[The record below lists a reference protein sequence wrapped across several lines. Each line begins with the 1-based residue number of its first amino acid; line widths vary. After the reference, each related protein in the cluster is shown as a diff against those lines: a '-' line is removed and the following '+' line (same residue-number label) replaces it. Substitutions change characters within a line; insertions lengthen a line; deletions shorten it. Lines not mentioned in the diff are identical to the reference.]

1 LLGVVQRTSGYVCAP
16 QQPLARA
23 GTEKKA
29 RVRVRPAWRQ
39 AIGYAPRVARPVGR
53 ALLSAFPRLVAVV
66 CRTHSFSSPQ
76 QCHGSGKTEFC
87 KQIGDAGF
95 QVLDEAFVDMPE
107 FSLHPQTLVMENIW
121 VAKWI
126 ERCLQKQK
134 EVRERTGT
142 DQTIFFA
149 DRSPYSAVFYAR
161 GPEGKLLEPL
171 IQAQLKQLH
180 ELAGITII
188 TVYVKVRD
196 KMRVFVNL
204 F

>member
-1 LLGVVQRTSGYVCAP
+1 M
-16 QQPLARA
+16 
-23 GTEKKA
+23 
-29 RVRVRPAWRQ
+29 
-39 AIGYAPRVARPVGR
+39 
-53 ALLSAFPRLVAVV
+53 
-66 CRTHSFSSPQ
+66 
-76 QCHGSGKTEFC
+76 
-87 KQIGDAGF
+87 
-95 QVLDEAFVDMPE
+95 LDEAFVDMPE
-107 FSLHPQTLVMENIW
+107 FSLHPQTLVMEGIW

-161 GPEGKLLEPL
+161 GPEGKMLEPL

-188 TVYVKVRD
+188 TVYVKVGSVQLSHLILKTHACRWSPSCCGSAS
-196 KMRVFVNL
+196 RSA
-204 F
+204 